1 MSSLLHSALMGMYG
15 SSCRGGSASDSV
27 SPEAG
32 EPAAGCPGR
41 RGLLQGGKGHGRA
54 PLDCGRAL
62 RGGWCRACICH
73 SPDGALDLGDFLRFQ
88 DGDGAARGVGC
99 LVGGFVMRVQVAVLS
114 AGSSARA
121 RAAD

>member
-1 MSSLLHSALMGMYG
+1 MAARRSTAAAHSEVAGVV
-15 SSCRGGSASDSV
+15 RASAIL
-27 SPEAG
+27 
-32 EPAAGCPGR
+32 R
-41 RGLLQGGKGHGRA
+41 TA
-54 PLDCGRAL
+54 PLT
-62 RGGWCRACICH
+62 W
-73 SPDGALDLGDFLRFQ
+73 GDFLRFQ